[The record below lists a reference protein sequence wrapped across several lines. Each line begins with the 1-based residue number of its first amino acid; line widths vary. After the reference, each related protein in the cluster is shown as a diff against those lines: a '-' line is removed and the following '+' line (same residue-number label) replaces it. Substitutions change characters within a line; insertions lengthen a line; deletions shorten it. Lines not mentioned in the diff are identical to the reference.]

1 VKQCPQCGAATDE
14 TDRFCSGC
22 GNNLERIEAGVRGDP
37 LIGRT
42 IGGAYLLQ
50 ELIGVGGMGRV
61 YKGVQRML
69 GRTVAMKVIHPH
81 LLGDEQTV
89 ARFYNEARAA
99 SRLNH
104 PSSVSI
110 IDFGRTEDGILYLVM
125 EYLAG
130 QDLATVLAG
139 DGPLPF
145 SRICRILRKILT
157 ALGEAHALHVIHRDL
172 KPENIIVQKGRKGDD
187 VVKVVDFGLATIV
200 GPGSASITTPGLV
213 CGTPD
218 YMSPEQGRGD
228 ALDGRSDLYS
238 VGVMLFEMLT
248 ERLPFID
255 DTPTKVVLRHLHDPV
270 PDPRS
275 ASSQRQIPDALVD
288 VVRKALA
295 KDPLERFQSADEM
308 DDAIRRAETMIE
320 SRRAGSAEC
329 PTCGTLNGATV
340 RFCGECG
347 TRLTGLLTIPPSAT
361 SSPMGVSFPPI
372 QGRPLVGRDAEL
384 EQLSK
389 SRLLARE
396 RPVWMRILG
405 EPGVGKTRL
414 LSEFALLASGLGD
427 QVVIAGPHPSGAPVP
442 YSAART
448 LLAGLFDIDESRFA
462 ELASSALIAEPIA
475 RAGVAELC
483 DPKGLWG
490 RPGVSRAA
498 AVAIALASG
507 VEVARGRARS
517 GGVVL
522 VVDDLPRCDELSAH
536 ALLHL
541 LDFAGSMPLLVAS
554 GSSDVRD
561 KSSHPSAMNLVLRGL
576 DHQEAESVI
585 RGAPLVPRPV
595 SRDKSTEPTTRLAL
609 PLYLEQVR
617 ALGLRID
624 ETMPPRLADAVML
637 RIERLDLS
645 SRRLLQIA
653 SVLGDSCPLD
663 WLKEVASAG
672 DLAALETLTRLG
684 LLFVIRDRVEVVHPF
699 IRELVET
706 AIPAEARK
714 ELHARALEVLAAH
727 GAMLEV
733 RAQHAFKAGE
743 PTSALLLLE
752 RSGDEALARGDASAA
767 TLAYRR
773 GLDLARRELL
783 HSGDITLD
791 RALVT
796 FSRKLG
802 QALEARGDLSGAE
815 GVLREALE
823 LAGPSNKERARML
836 LVLGRVAMRKE
847 RRRDAQRMLGQAI
860 ESASALGDLRCEAD
874 AQLCL
879 ARLRRE
885 EGDAIASA
893 NTLRKACELF
903 ELGQRGASDGDIA
916 LAAAE
921 LEYAEVLAE
930 VGDIEGASNAL
941 VTALF
946 HAQRSNALALAAEI
960 IAARAHLH
968 ASAGALR
975 LVTADYG
982 EAAKLA
988 AEAGDVSSHRR
999 WLRAAGLDQHS
1010 QENDGTPVRE

>member
-1 VKQCPQCGAATDE
+1 MTAEE

-22 GNNLERIEAGVRGDP
+22 GNNLERIEPGLRGDP
-37 LIGRT
+37 LVGRT
-42 IGGAYLLQ
+42 IGGAYMLQ

-130 QDLATVLAG
+130 QDLATILAQG
-139 DGPLPF
+139 GPIPF
-145 SRICRILRKILT
+145 SRTCRILRKILT

-238 VGVMLFEMLT
+238 VGVMMFEMLT
-248 ERLPFID
+248 ERLPFVD
-255 DTPTKVVLRHLHDPV
+255 DTPTKVVLRHLHDPI
-270 PDPRS
+270 PDPRF
-275 ASSQRQIPDALVD
+275 ASPQRPIPDALVE
-288 VVRKALA
+288 VVQKALA
-295 KDPLERFQSADEM
+295 KDPRERFQSADEM
-308 DDAIRRAETMIE
+308 GEAIRRVEEILKNRSNGTIE
-320 SRRAGSAEC
+320 CA
-329 PTCGTLNGATV
+329 TCGMANSASV

-347 TRLTGLLTIPPSAT
+347 ARLTGLMTIPPSGT
-361 SSPMGVSFPPI
+361 SAPAGASLPPI
-372 QGRPLVGRDAEL
+372 HGRPLVGRDAEL

-389 SRLLARE
+389 SRLLSRE
-396 RPVWMRILG
+396 RLVWMRVLG
-405 EPGVGKTRL
+405 ESGVGKTRL

-427 QVVIAGPHPSGAPVP
+427 QVVIAGPHPSGAQVP
-442 YSAART
+442 YFAVRT
-448 LLAGLFDIDESRFA
+448 LLAGLFDLDESRFA
-462 ELASSALIAEPIA
+462 ELASSELIGEPLA
-475 RAGVAELC
+475 RAGIAELS

-490 RPGVSRAA
+490 KPGVSRAA
-498 AVAIALASG
+498 AVAAALASG
-507 VEVARGRARS
+507 VEVAGGRARS

-522 VVDDLPRCDELSAH
+522 VVDDLPRCDDLSVQ

-541 LDFAGSMPLLVAS
+541 LDFEGSVPLLVAT
-554 GSSDVRD
+554 GSSDIRD
-561 KSSHPSAMNLVLRGL
+561 KNLHPSAVSLVLRGL
-576 DHQEAESVI
+576 DREEAESFL
-585 RGAPLVPRPV
+585 RGSPSTPRPV
-595 SRDKSTEPTTRLAL
+595 SRDKSTEPTKRLLL

-624 ETMPPRLADAVML
+624 ETMPTRLADAVML
-637 RIERLDLS
+637 RIERLDIS
-645 SRRLLQIA
+645 SRRLLQA
-653 SVLGDSCPLD
+653 AVVLGDSCPLD

-699 IRELVET
+699 VRELVET

-714 ELHARALEVLAAH
+714 ELHARALEVLATH
-727 GAMLEV
+727 GAILEA

-743 PTSALLLLE
+743 PTIALLLLE
-752 RSGDEALARGDASAA
+752 RIGDEALARGDASAA

-783 HSGDITLD
+783 YSGDITLD

-802 QALEARGDLSGAE
+802 QALEARGDVSEAD

-836 LVLGRVAMRKE
+836 LVLGRVAVRKE

-860 ESASALGDLRCEAD
+860 ESASALGDLRCEAE

-885 EGDAIASA
+885 EGDPIAAA
-893 NTLRKACELF
+893 NTIRKACELL
-903 ELGQRGASDGDIA
+903 ERSQREGSDGDIVR
-916 LAAAE
+916 AAAE
-921 LEYAEVLAE
+921 LEYSEALAE
-930 VGDIEGASNAL
+930 VGDIEGASSAL
-941 VTALF
+941 DMALF
-946 HAQRSNALALAAEI
+946 HAQRSNAPALGAEI
-960 IAARAHLH
+960 TAARARLH
-968 ASAGALR
+968 ASAGALS
-975 LVTADYG
+975 LVVNDYR
-982 EAAKLA
+982 EAARLA
-988 AEAGDVSSHRR
+988 AEAGDVSGHRR
-999 WLRAAGLDQHS
+999 WLAAAH
-1010 QENDGTPVRE
+1010 RE